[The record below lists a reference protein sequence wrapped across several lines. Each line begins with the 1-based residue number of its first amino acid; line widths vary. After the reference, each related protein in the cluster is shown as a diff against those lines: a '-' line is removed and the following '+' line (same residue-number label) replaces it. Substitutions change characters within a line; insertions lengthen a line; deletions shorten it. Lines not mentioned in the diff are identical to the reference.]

1 MASKPARRVRGAAP
15 PTVVVT
21 KTGTSR
27 FDWRDPYHLAL
38 RISWPAFIL
47 GLVGVNLAINI
58 VFAGL
63 YFAVPGSIV
72 GPNGI
77 HLLDAFFFSFETLA
91 TVGYGTMSPGN
102 LYGHIVATAEIICGM
117 GFTAILTGLTF
128 VRFSKPKAKVMYAD
142 RAVITNYNGKPTLM
156 VRMGNARIGP
166 LGDAVARLNALLAER
181 TEEGQTYR
189 HTHDLKL
196 RMARLPV
203 FSLTWTI
210 MHTIDDHSPLH
221 GATPEW
227 LAERNVILFLTFEA
241 RDPALAATVHDVHQY
256 GPADIICG
264 HRYAD
269 AVVTGDDGRVVA
281 DLSRISMVEPDA

>member
-1 MASKPARRVRGAAP
+1 M
-15 PTVVVT
+15 
-21 KTGTSR
+21 
-27 FDWRDPYHLAL
+27 
-38 RISWPAFIL
+38 
-47 GLVGVNLAINI
+47 
-58 VFAGL
+58 
-63 YFAVPGSIV
+63 VPDSIV
-72 GPNGI
+72 GARPGSVV
-77 HLLDAFFFSFETLA
+77 DAFFFSFETLA
-91 TVGYGTMSPGN
+91 TVGYGVMSPGSI
-102 LYGHIVATAEIICGM
+102 YGHVVATAEIICGM

-269 AVVTGDDGRVVA
+269 AVVTEPDGRVVA
-281 DLSRISMVEPDA
+281 NLGRISMVEPDA